1 MRYLYIIISI
11 FIAFSCTEKK
21 QEKEMTPWGTVV
33 GESEEQKPDSGDVL
47 SLEDI
52 VEQGEMIALTLNG
65 PKSYYDYHGHGMG
78 VQFMLAEKL
87 AQKIGVKLR
96 IEVCADTTELVK
108 RLQAGDG
115 DLIAYPIHSG
125 ELTACG
131 PDWAVSNENT
141 TLAKE
146 IKAWYKPEM
155 MDEMAKLEKQLIAS
169 GGVVRHVYSPFM
181 NRQKGV
187 ISKWDPLFQKYAP
200 TARLDWKLLAAQCY
214 QESCFDPKAH
224 SWAGACGLMQIM
236 PGTAKELGLP
246 QENIYSPE
254 ANIAAAA
261 RYMNMLMNEFKDAA
275 THQDRICFALA
286 AYNGGKLHV
295 RDAMALAQKNGKSP
309 SHWRTVQ
316 EYILNLQQPAFYR
329 DPVVKYGYMRG
340 SETSA
345 YVDRIIQRWR
355 EYGGRP
361 GILTSPA
368 MGGYMGPST
377 QPHSIGS
384 AAPRPAKRKNRF
396 AN

>member
-1 MRYLYIIISI
+1 MRHLYIIILALT
-11 FIAFSCTEKK
+11 AFSCAEKK

-33 GESEEQKPDSGDVL
+33 GDDGEQALDTTDVL
-47 SLEDI
+47 SLDDI
-52 VEQGEMIALTLNG
+52 VQQGEVIMLTLNG
-65 PKSYYDYHGHGMG
+65 PKSYYDYKGHGMG

-96 IEVCADTTELVK
+96 VEVCTDTTELVK
-108 RLQAGDG
+108 RLKAGDG
-115 DLIAYPIHSG
+115 DLIAYPIHNA
-125 ELTACG
+125 ELASCG
-131 PDWAVSNENT
+131 PDWAVSKENT
-141 TLAKE
+141 SLAKE
-146 IKAWYKPEM
+146 IQNWYKPEM

-169 GGVVRHVYSPFM
+169 GGVTRHVYSPFM

-187 ISKWDPLFQKYAP
+187 ISKWDALFQKHAP
-200 TARLDWKLLAAQCY
+200 TARLDWKLIAAQCY

-236 PGTAKELGLP
+236 PGTARELGLA
-246 QENIYSPE
+246 QEQIYSPE
-254 ANIAAAA
+254 PNISAAT
-261 RYMNMLMNEFKDAA
+261 RYMGMLMNEFKDAA

-309 SHWRTVQ
+309 AHWRSVQ
-316 EYILNLQQPAFYR
+316 EYILKLQQPQYYR

-361 GILTSPA
+361 GVLTSPA
-368 MGGYMGPST
+368 MGGYIGPST
-377 QPHSIGS
+377 QPPSVGS
-384 AAPRPAKRKNRF
+384 AAPRPAKRKNKYSI
-396 AN
+396 